1 MSGAIKEWWV
11 EIMGIKLRVSY
22 GTRVIRKKDVEAF
35 WRAMVVQKPDLAEE
49 EAEHLAKFIVLGEQ
63 PWR

>member
-1 MSGAIKEWWV
+1 
-11 EIMGIKLRVSY
+11 MGIKLRVSY

-49 EAEHLAKFIVLGEQ
+49 EAEHLAKFIVLGEE

>member
-1 MSGAIKEWWV
+1 MLKTIKEWSM

-35 WRAMVVQKPDLAEE
+35 FRAMVVQKPDLTEE
-49 EAEHLAKFIVLGEQ
+49 EAEHLARFIVLGEQ
-63 PWR
+63 SWR

>member
-35 WRAMVVQKPDLAEE
+35 FKAMVVQKQDLTEE